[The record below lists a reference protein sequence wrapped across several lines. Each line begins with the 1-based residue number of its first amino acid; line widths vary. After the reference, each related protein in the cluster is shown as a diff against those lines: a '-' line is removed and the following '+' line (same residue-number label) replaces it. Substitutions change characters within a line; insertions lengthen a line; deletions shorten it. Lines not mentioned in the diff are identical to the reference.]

1 MVLIRKSKRGVQ
13 KQPLEVFCKKVV
25 LRNFAKFT
33 RKHLRQRLFFNKIAG
48 RLAILLRTSLWH
60 RCFPVNFAKFLRTPW
75 DIIYK
80 NYKNFNVQVF
90 LTELEP
96 ILRSEEE
103 ASTYVSYDEL
113 TKIST
118 ELTDKHAR
126 QKRWKIRDNHALFMT
141 KELSKQSMKRSK
153 SKTSWLIKM
162 KKANVTIWQNMLEN
176 CIFEKQQQKKEANH
190 FGMQPKPFSLI
201 EES

>member
-1 MVLIRKSKRGVQ
+1 MQAAPATSFK
-13 KQPLEVFCKKVV
+13 
-25 LRNFAKFT
+25 
-33 RKHLRQRLFFNKIAG
+33 
-48 RLAILLRTSLWH
+48 TSLWH
-60 RCFPVNFAKFLRTPW
+60 RCFPVNFAKFPRTPFFTKHLWWLLLKMIVTTFRSSYTREPPW

-80 NYKNFNVQVF
+80 NYKNFNVQDF

-113 TKIST
+113 TKTSK

-126 QKRWKIRDNHALFMT
+126 QKRWKVRDNHALFMT

-162 KKANVTIWQNMLEN
+162 KKANATIWQNMLKN
-176 CIFEKQQQKKEANH
+176 CIFEK
-190 FGMQPKPFSLI
+190 
-201 EES
+201 